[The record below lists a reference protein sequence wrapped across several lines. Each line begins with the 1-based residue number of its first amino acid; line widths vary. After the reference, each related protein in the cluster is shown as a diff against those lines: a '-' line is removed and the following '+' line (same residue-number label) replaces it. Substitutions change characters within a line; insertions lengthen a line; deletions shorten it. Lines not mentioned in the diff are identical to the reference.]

1 MLAVG
6 RGHSWRAL
14 PIMIKKE
21 VALMAILMHKHVTN
35 CVILSSIELSGSFS
49 YD

>member
-1 MLAVG
+1 MLAVN

-21 VALMAILMHKHVTN
+21 VATDAQACHKLRD
-35 CVILSSIELSGSFS
+35 III
-49 YD
+49 Y

>member
-21 VALMAILMHKHVTN
+21 VADGYTDAQACHKRDL
-35 CVILSSIELSGSFS
+35 II
-49 YD
+49 Y